1 MLESAR
7 PLLQVQDLVK
17 YYPVKHGSFSR
28 AKVFAKAVDGISF
41 DIAWGETLGLVGE
54 SGCGKTTAAM
64 TILRL
69 EEASSGIVIFDGR
82 NLMELDRSE
91 LRQVRREMQVVF
103 QDPYSSLNPRM
114 TVRDIVAEPLIVH
127 KEARGNGLERKVA
140 ELLDVVGLSPSF
152 GGRYPHEFSGG
163 QRQRIG
169 LARALA
175 LNPKLIILDEPVSA
189 LDVSIQSQIVNLL
202 EDLQQQFKLTYL
214 FIAHDLSV
222 VNHISDRVAV
232 MYLGKIAEMADTE
245 ELFCDP
251 QHPYTQALL
260 SSVPIP
266 DPAIKR
272 KKIILKGNVPSPV
285 NPPWGCRFHTR
296 CPYKMD
302 ICTQKEPLLNDIGGS
317 HFVACHLTGGQVKK

>member
-1 MLESAR
+1 MLAT
-7 PLLQVQDLVK
+7 PLLQVKNLKK
-17 YYPVKHGSFSR
+17 YYPVKQSPFSR
-28 AKVFAKAVDGISF
+28 ATVFAKAVDGISF

-54 SGCGKTTAAM
+54 SGCGKTTAAK

-69 EEASSGIVIFDGR
+69 EKASSGTVIFDGV
-82 NLMELDRSE
+82 NLMNLDKAE
-91 LRQVRREMQVVF
+91 MRQVRREMQVVF

-114 TVRDIVAEPLIVH
+114 TVKDIVAEPLIVH
-127 KEARGNGLERKVA
+127 KEAKGQELERQVA
-140 ELLDVVGLSPSF
+140 ALLDIVGLSPSF
-152 GGRYPHEFSGG
+152 SQRYPHEFSGG

-175 LNPKLIILDEPVSA
+175 LNPRLIILDEPVSA
-189 LDVSIQSQIVNLL
+189 LDVSIQSQIINLL
-202 EDLQQQFKLTYL
+202 EDLQQQFQLTYL

-232 MYLGKIAEMADTE
+232 MYLGKIAEMAGTE
-245 ELFCDP
+245 EIFQAP

-260 SSVPIP
+260 SSAPIP
-266 DPAIKR
+266 DPDAKR
-272 KKIILKGNVPSPV
+272 NKIILRGNVPSPV

-302 ICTQKEPLLNDIGGS
+302 ICTQKEPGLNDIGGS
-317 HFVACHLTGGQVKK
+317 HFVACHLTGVQVKK

>member
-28 AKVFAKAVDGISF
+28 ARAFAKAVDGISF

-127 KEARGNGLERKVA
+127 KEARGNVLERKVA

-189 LDVSIQSQIVNLL
+189 LDVSIQSQIFNLL